1 MGFAQKQLGFERP
14 PKLFLK
20 QDAEN
25 AKNMLGKT
33 AFYDPQAESITLFV
47 SSRHP
52 KDILRSLAHELVH
65 HTQNLRGDL
74 SPEKCG
80 EMGMGYAQNNAHL
93 REMEREAYER
103 GNLCFRDW
111 EDGYKFQLQQEQKVK
126 SLKESKTMTVKI
138 SKDELKDL
146 ILKVLKE
153 EKAVT
158 TEKADPLTTALR
170 DPIAYLGYFG
180 FHQDGR
186 KINAYDDAEMA
197 KKGEAYPRFSKE
209 GDPAQSY
216 ARSIQFGAD
225 DLRKARIKRGM
236 MQRGS
241 DIKAKGAFTKG
252 LEAGE
257 KAAATRK
264 ELERAAADQWDQY
277 STMDVLKAKGDLQK
291 RALPGAGLR
300 NLVQLQKRVG
310 AENTGEYDEQ
320 TMDRIAKL
328 QRLVGAKD
336 DGIFGRNT
344 ARAFKRYIA
353 RRKREK
359 QQRAIARRKREREQ
373 MIKSPIAKAME
384 EPPVLANQPTMPES
398 VELNEGSKPKAAD
411 NKKKKEDVK
420 AAMKK
425 KTKDSGLADALKGVA
440 ELTKEAGCG
449 DHSAK
454 RDEEVVLDEMGMC
467 EVCML
472 TPCGCPSMEEAAES
486 TKKYD
491 DDPALK
497 GGQDELPDHLQKAI
511 IDKED
516 KKSTDESRVY
526 TPEKEKALYE
536 SRYNVRNDAIFDTL
550 KKLWTK

>member
-1 MGFAQKQLGFERP
+1 MQDLQPLIKNLMGFAQKQLGFERP

-93 REMEREAYER
+93 REMEREAYEK

-111 EDGYKFQLQQEQKVK
+111 EDGYKIQLQQQQEQKVK

-158 TEKADPLTTALR
+158 TEQADPLTTALK

-186 KINAYDDAEMA
+186 KINAYDDAKMA

-209 GDPAQSY
+209 GEPAQSY

-225 DLRKARIKRGM
+225 DLRKARIRRGM

-241 DIKAKGAFTKG
+241 DIKAVGAFTKG

-264 ELERAAADQWDQY
+264 ELERAAADQWGQY

-300 NLVQLQKRVG
+300 DLVQLQRRVG
-310 AENTGEYDEQ
+310 AEETVSLVAILLVHLRDILHAENSKKQPVWRVLSPHQNLE
-320 TMDRIAKL
+320 
-328 QRLVGAKD
+328 RLVKEEWFND
-336 DGIFGRNT
+336 LPQE
-344 ARAFKRYIA
+344 AR
-353 RRKREK
+353 
-359 QQRAIARRKREREQ
+359 
-373 MIKSPIAKAME
+373 
-384 EPPVLANQPTMPES
+384 T
-398 VELNEGSKPKAAD
+398 
-411 NKKKKEDVK
+411 
-420 AAMKK
+420 
-425 KTKDSGLADALKGVA
+425 
-440 ELTKEAGCG
+440 
-449 DHSAK
+449 
-454 RDEEVVLDEMGMC
+454 
-467 EVCML
+467 
-472 TPCGCPSMEEAAES
+472 
-486 TKKYD
+486 
-491 DDPALK
+491 
-497 GGQDELPDHLQKAI
+497 LQL
-511 IDKED
+511 
-516 KKSTDESRVY
+516 V
-526 TPEKEKALYE
+526 PL
-536 SRYNVRNDAIFDTL
+536 VH
-550 KKLWTK
+550 